1 MSGFPEYVPPELA
14 QLNNWVFW
22 QSECNVENRL
32 TKVPYQVRN
41 WKRMAAS
48 TRSDEWASL
57 SDAARNH
64 EISGRTGIGFVFEQ
78 GLGIFGIDIDDLE
91 KVAPENR
98 EASLRLRG
106 LIHEHFP
113 TYCERSPS
121 GTGWHYIGYGSLPAE
136 IRSIKD
142 SKYGIEVYDK
152 ERFFTFTGLCVD
164 RETRARLAPCQDAL
178 TELAHTMRG
187 AAEAVRQEH
196 SGVVD
201 GRTADAIIAEIKG
214 WRNGDEFA
222 RLFHDPVATTL
233 ARYKQDHSAADFAIL
248 NFIASATK
256 DSHRAVEI
264 FKRSPLWRGTKG
276 GYNTEEKYVSR
287 YVLGWGC
294 QKVWGENVLKE
305 QQRAVMVAEGEKIA
319 AELNANAP
327 EPGVAEEVNHV
338 NMSPGASTANPGT
351 FAKQFNLHLPLLDT
365 SRIDVPMPPGMAG
378 RFVQSVVESC
388 YTPVP
393 DFCIAVSMAYLSG
406 LVGRAYRFQR
416 KGTNCFFITAAKSG
430 TGKTQSI
437 EGLQHLLRG
446 LENPMPA
453 DRLYSVSGKTVQGLQ
468 MYFEKA
474 PAGGWITDECGS
486 QVKALTEPNS
496 QSDHELKDAINSLF
510 DAAIPGKQWTP
521 PASRVSQKED
531 KSITCLSVG
540 IGWFTT
546 REKVYAAL
554 NDDEIADG
562 FLSRFI
568 PIFYNGTMGADN
580 LNLREQFPDDVTKT
594 LNTLWSIVQENDVHM
609 PIDGVA
615 NSSKSVNITIA
626 ADAQRAL
633 NEFGEAAR
641 NITRRAQ
648 NENDEMPE
656 SFIAMS
662 RVGISAQRLAAV
674 CAVLDN
680 PIQPVITLEHVQ
692 WGVQLVGSR
701 MLHVLELMA
710 TGEVGS
716 GDRVEVPTIVRTV
729 KRLIR
734 ANPHSSGKVG
744 LAELHDRLRQLQPFK
759 SSRIGPM
766 NAVRQALNNMIEE
779 NRLARVTEE
788 ADGQG
793 RPATYYMATADK
805 CWKNI

>member
-1 MSGFPEYVPPELA
+1 MVGFPEFVPEELA
-14 QLNNWVFW
+14 RLNNWIFW
-22 QSECNVENRL
+22 QNELNADGKP
-32 TKVPYQVRN
+32 TKVPYQVQN
-41 WKRMAAS
+41 WKRKAAS
-48 TRSDEWASL
+48 TRSEEWTSL
-57 SDAARNH
+57 DHAYKNL
-64 EISGRTGIGFVFEQ
+64 EISGRTGLGFVFED

-98 EASLRLRG
+98 DASLRLRG
-106 LIHEHFP
+106 LIHEHFK

-121 GTGWHYIGYGSLPAE
+121 GTGWHYIGYGSLPSE

-152 ERFFTFTGLCVD
+152 ERFFTFTGRCID
-164 RETRARLAPCQDAL
+164 REARARLAPCQDAL

-187 AAEAVRQEH
+187 AAETAREEH
-196 SGVVD
+196 SGLVD
-201 GRTADAIIAEIKG
+201 ARTADQIIAEIRS
-214 WRNGDEFA
+214 WRNGDEFV

-256 DSHRAVEI
+256 DSDRAVEI
-264 FKRSPLWRGTKG
+264 FRRSPLWRGTKG
-276 GYNTEEKYVSR
+276 GYNTEEKYISR

-294 QKVWGENVLKE
+294 SKVWGENKIKE
-305 QQRAVMVAEGEKIA
+305 QERKIMIAEGEAIA
-319 AELNANAP
+319 AQIKANMP
-327 EPGVAEEVNHV
+327 QPKVEDEVNHV
-338 NMSPGASTANPGT
+338 NMSPGVSTADPGT
-351 FAKQFNLHLPLLDT
+351 FARQFDLKLPFLDT
-365 SRIDVPMPPGMAG
+365 ARLDVPVPPGMAG
-378 RFVQSVVESC
+378 KFVQSVIESC

-453 DRLYSVSGKTVQGLQ
+453 DRLYSVSGKTTQGMQ
-468 MYFEKA
+468 RYFEQS
-474 PAGGWITDECGS
+474 PAGAWITDECGS
-486 QVKALTEPNS
+486 QVKALTDPTS
-496 QSDHELKDAINSLF
+496 QTDHELKDAINSLF
-510 DAAIPGKQWTP
+510 DAAIPGKQWQP
-521 PASRVSQKED
+521 PASIRSQKED

-540 IGWFTT
+540 VGWFTT
-546 REKVYAAL
+546 REKVYNAL
-554 NDDEIADG
+554 NDEEIADG

-580 LNLREQFPDDVTKT
+580 TNLRERFPDDVAKT
-594 LNTLWSIVQENDVHM
+594 LNTIWSIVQENDVHM

-615 NSSKSVNITIA
+615 NSSKSVTVTA
-626 ADAQRAL
+626 TAEAQDAMRQ
-633 NEFGEAAR
+633 FGEAAR

-648 NENDEMPE
+648 NEHDDMPD

-662 RVGISAQRLAAV
+662 RVGVSAQRLAAV

-680 PIQPVITLEHVQ
+680 PIQPVINAEHVK
-692 WGVQLVGSR
+692 WGIQLVGSR

-716 GDRVEVPTIVRTV
+716 GDRVEVPTVVNTM
-729 KRLIR
+729 KRLIVR
-734 ANPHSSGKVG
+734 HGPRVPMA
-744 LAELHDRLRQLQPFK
+744 ALHDGLRQRQPFK

-766 NAVRQALNNMIEE
+766 SAVRQALNNLVEE
-779 NRLARVTEE
+779 GRIARVTDQPE
-788 ADGQG
+788 GQG
-793 RPATYYMATADK
+793 RPASYYMATSDK
-805 CWKNI
+805 CWKKI

>member
-1 MSGFPEYVPPELA
+1 MNNGFPEFVPDELA
-14 QLNNWVFW
+14 RLNNWVFW
-22 QSECNVENRL
+22 QSELNAEGRP

-48 TRSDEWASL
+48 TRPEEWASFH
-57 SDAARNH
+57 DAARNH
-64 EISGRTGIGFVFEQ
+64 EISGRTGVGFVFED

-91 KVAPENR
+91 KVAPEDR

-106 LIHEHFP
+106 LIHEHFQ

-164 RETRARLAPCQDAL
+164 RETRSRLVPCQDAL

-196 SGVVD
+196 DGVKD
-201 GRTADAIIAEIKG
+201 QRPADQIIAEIQG
-214 WRNGDEFA
+214 WKNGDEFT

-233 ARYKQDHSAADFAIL
+233 ARYKQDHSAADFALL

-256 DSHRAVEI
+256 DSERAVEI
-264 FKRSPLWRGTKG
+264 FRRSPLWRGTKG
-276 GYNTEEKYVSR
+276 GYNTEEKYISR

-294 QKVWGENVLKE
+294 QKVWGENAVKE
-305 QQRAVMVAEGEKIA
+305 KHLADMIAEGEAIA
-319 AELNANAP
+319 AELKANMP
-327 EPGVAEEVNHV
+327 QPTVAEEVDHV
-338 NMSPGASTANPGT
+338 NTSPGVSTADPGT
-351 FAKQFNLHLPLLDT
+351 FARQFNLNLPMLDT

-378 RFVQSVVESC
+378 RFVQSVMEAC

-393 DFCIAVSMAYLSG
+393 DFCVAVSMAYLSG
-406 LVGRAYRFQR
+406 LIGRAYRFQR
-416 KGTNCFFITAAKSG
+416 KGTNCFFITAAKSA

-437 EGLQHLLRG
+437 EALQHLLRG

-453 DRLYSVSGKTVQGLQ
+453 DRLYSVSGKTTQGMQ
-468 MYFEKA
+468 RYFEQS
-474 PAGGWITDECGS
+474 PAGGWITDECGA
-486 QVKALTEPNS
+486 QVKALTEPNN
-496 QSDHELKDAINSLF
+496 QGDHELKDAINSLF
-510 DAAIPGKQWTP
+510 DAAIPGKRWQP
-521 PASRVSQKED
+521 PASIRSQKED

-546 REKVYAAL
+546 REKVYSAL
-554 NDDEIADG
+554 NDDEVADG

-580 LNLREQFPDDVTKT
+580 PNVRENFPDDVAKT
-594 LNTLWSIVQENDVHM
+594 LSTLWSIVQENDVHM

-615 NSSKSVNITIA
+615 NSSKSVTVTIA
-626 ADAQRAL
+626 ADAKRAL
-633 NEFGEAAR
+633 DEFGEASR
-641 NITRRAQ
+641 NITRRSQ
-648 NENDEMPE
+648 NEHDDMPE

-680 PIQPVITLEHVQ
+680 PIQPVITFEHVQ

-716 GDRVEVPTIVRTV
+716 GDRVEVPTVIRTM

-734 ANPHSSGKVG
+734 KHGARVPMST
-744 LAELHDRLRQLQPFK
+744 LHDTLRQLQPFK
-759 SSRIGPM
+759 TSRIGPM
-766 NAVRQALNNMIEE
+766 NAVRQALNNLIDE
-779 NRLARVTEE
+779 NRLARVVDEPE
-788 ADGQG
+788 GQG
-793 RPATYYMATADK
+793 RPTTYYMATKDK